1 MSSSGAERRRCT
13 RKRVWLLADYDSK
26 AMELTGSVTCISR
39 SGLFMSSDFLDELG
53 SMVALDLQLP
63 NETEPVHLAGRVVR
77 VETSS
82 TSSGMGIQFTDLS
95 WRCRLSITRFVEE
108 GHSRSLS

>member
-1 MSSSGAERRRCT
+1 MSQAVADRRRCT
-13 RKRVWLLADYDSK
+13 RKRVQLRADYDSK
-26 AMELTGSVTCISR
+26 SMELTGSVTCISR
-39 SGLFMSSDFLDELG
+39 SGLFMSSDYLDELG

-77 VETSS
+77 VETGLA
-82 TSSGMGIQFTDLS
+82 SSGMGIQFTDLS

-108 GHSRSLS
+108 GHSRPLS